1 MDKSMC
7 SLEMVHCFNLQA
19 GKSSSITS
27 RKFETENSSLRD
39 HVAKLEKQFLDE
51 KLRNNEINSEIKS
64 LSNEL
69 TTAKQT
75 LEAHNLE
82 AEAKLRRTK
91 VEASNDSS
99 RLECEIDRLR
109 HQLRGK

>member
-1 MDKSMC
+1 MNC
-7 SLEMVHCFNLQA
+7 ALFFQT

-27 RKFETENSSLRD
+27 RKLETENSNLRD

-51 KLRNNEINSEIKS
+51 KFRNNELNSDLKS
-64 LSNEL
+64 LNNEL
-69 TTAKQT
+69 TTAKQI
-75 LEAHNLE
+75 LETHNLE
-82 AEAKLRRTK
+82 SGAKLRRQK

-109 HQLRGK
+109 HQLRGKFLNLSN

>member
-1 MDKSMC
+1 MNC
-7 SLEMVHCFNLQA
+7 ALFFQT

-27 RKFETENSSLRD
+27 RKLETENSNLRD

-51 KLRNNEINSEIKS
+51 KFRNNELNSDLKS
-64 LSNEL
+64 LNNEL
-69 TTAKQT
+69 TTAKQI
-75 LEAHNLE
+75 LETHNLE
-82 AEAKLRRTK
+82 SGAKLRRQK

-109 HQLRGK
+109 HQLRGKFLN